1 MDIRPPAYR
10 QHHPPL
16 DSFRVWSENQSYGC
30 SLPTS
35 PSSINFWREPLHAP
49 RHSEYQGGA
58 SGRYPLISPIG
69 ISVLQ
74 SFGLQLPF
82 DFVRKLFT
90 YERVARLSFPYP
102 SRRFT
107 TPHTPRP
114 APIATTRVFKVVIAL
129 LKNAI
134 YIHQNWLL
142 SGVYG
147 NEKTP
152 TKKPAHPMSVIPFL
166 IIFRSFPRL
175 LRQFYVNHFH
185 LFFGF
190 RCVLRI

>member
-1 MDIRPPAYR
+1 MKSQFLFVDLFIIIFY
-10 QHHPPL
+10 HT
-16 DSFRVWSENQSYGC
+16 DFKK
-30 SLPTS
+30 
-35 PSSINFWREPLHAP
+35 SIYF
-49 RHSEYQGGA
+49 
-58 SGRYPLISPIG
+58 PLILG
-69 ISVLQ
+69 IVRGCCLLNSCVLLYRTWALAP
-74 SFGLQLPF
+74 G
-82 DFVRKLFT
+82 
-90 YERVARLSFPYP
+90 LSFPYP

-152 TKKPAHPMSVIPFL
+152 TKKPAHLMSVIPFL

-175 LRQFYVNHFH
+175 LRQFYMNHFH